1 MSNNICPWSVVRC
14 PLFGAA
20 APQRRHGAGPS
31 ALGPAPLALDLS
43 DRLKLAAEPVANGF
57 DHQKAATRAPVREHL
72 QRTTDH

>member
-1 MSNNICPWSVVRC
+1 
-14 PLFGAA
+14 
-20 APQRRHGAGPS
+20 
-31 ALGPAPLALDLS
+31 LALDLS